1 MKNKNYPKKMQK
13 FLCRGLF
20 LNNKSLAVLL
30 GLFILMNIDYQAS
43 AQGIGINGTG
53 ADADT
58 SAMLDVVSTN
68 KGVLVPRMTTAQRN
82 AIYSPATGLLIFNT
96 TTNCFNVYM
105 GLHWKQICGEC
116 DFTPAV
122 SGSNSP
128 TVVGR
133 TLSLTA
139 TAIPGAT
146 YYWTGPNGFISSLQ
160 NPTIPNVQLTD
171 SGNYYLTTTVSGCT
185 LAGNSTHVRITNPTV
200 QSFTSTG
207 STQSFTVPTG
217 VTSISVKAWGAGGGG
232 GGLAGAAG
240 GGGSYATST
249 ISVTPGEVIGVIVG
263 GGGGGGVNQCLAA
276 TGGGAGGSGGNSS
289 FGAGG
294 NGGNPGAQPC
304 SAGGG
309 GGGGGS
315 FVLRNSTVLFA
326 AGGGGGGGGAESGGA
341 GVGGAGGVNGN
352 NGTCSAVGGATGTS
366 ATEKGVNGNMPAWDA
381 SAGGGGGGGYNGGA
395 AGTPPTCDGQ
405 GGGGGGGGN
414 SLGTTVN
421 AGSGTTPGNAGD
433 VARGIAGNGGN
444 GGGNVGKAGL
454 VIFTY

>member
-1 MKNKNYPKKMQK
+1 MENKNYTTKLQK
-13 FLCRGLF
+13 PLWRSSFLTSKFIALF
-20 LNNKSLAVLL
+20 LGIFILL
-30 GLFILMNIDYQAS
+30 GTHSQTFS
-43 AQGIGINGTG
+43 QGIAINGTG

-68 KGVLVPRMTTAQRN
+68 KGILIPRLTTAQRN
-82 AIYSPATGLLIFNT
+82 AIFSPATGLLIFNT

-160 NPTIPNVQLTD
+160 NPTIPNVQVAD
-171 SGNYYLTTTVSGCT
+171 SGNYFLTTTVSGCT
-185 LAGNSTHVRITNPTV
+185 PAGNSTHVRVSNPIV
-200 QSFTSTG
+200 QNFTSTG
-207 STQSFTVPTG
+207 SSQSFTVPTG

-232 GGLAGAAG
+232 GGQAGSSG
-240 GGGSYATST
+240 GGGAYASST
-249 ISVTPGEVIGVIVG
+249 LTVTPGEVLSIIVG
-263 GGGGGGVNQCLAA
+263 GGGSGGSGCNTN
-276 TGGGAGGSGGNSS
+276 TGGGAGGSGGNGN

-294 NGGNPGAQPC
+294 NGGNAGNSGC

-309 GGGGGS
+309 GGGGGT
-315 FVLRNSTVLFA
+315 FVLRNSTTLLA

-341 GVGGAGGVNGN
+341 GAGGAGGVNGN
-352 NGTCSAVGGATGTS
+352 NGSCSAVGGATGTS
-366 ATEKGVNGNMPAWDA
+366 ATERGVNSNQPSWDA

-433 VARGIAGNGGN
+433 TDRGIAGNGGN